1 MHISQLVNHIYDRMN
16 DKKKIKEE
24 NLNDFLDGIKNVIV
38 EFLEKERT
46 STDSRT
52 IRMSSIGKPNRK
64 IWLDIHEPPENNF
77 FSGATLIKF
86 LYGSIIEE
94 LIILL
99 AKESGHKV
107 DSLQKEVSLEG
118 VTGHMDCKID
128 DEVVDIKSASNFS
141 FRKFKNSTIENDDPF
156 GYIEQVSG
164 YVQAEGKDRGFLLG
178 VNKVTGELA
187 LVQLDELA
195 LIDAGKRIKEIKE
208 VINSSEKPIPC
219 YYPEPDGKSGNMRL
233 NKNCVYCSHKW
244 SCYPHMRIFKYKEGE
259 RYLTSV
265 QRLPNVPDITEEK
278 RLL

>member
-24 NLNDFLDGIKNVIV
+24 NLNNFLDGIKNVIV

-107 DSLQKEVSLEG
+107 DSLQKEVSQEG
-118 VTGHMDCKID
+118 VTGHMD
-128 DEVVDIKSASNFS
+128 
-141 FRKFKNSTIENDDPF
+141 
-156 GYIEQVSG
+156 
-164 YVQAEGKDRGFLLG
+164 
-178 VNKVTGELA
+178 
-187 LVQLDELA
+187 
-195 LIDAGKRIKEIKE
+195 
-208 VINSSEKPIPC
+208 
-219 YYPEPDGKSGNMRL
+219 
-233 NKNCVYCSHKW
+233 
-244 SCYPHMRIFKYKEGE
+244 
-259 RYLTSV
+259 
-265 QRLPNVPDITEEK
+265 
-278 RLL
+278 

>member
-24 NLNDFLDGIKNVIV
+24 NLNNFLDGIKNVIV

-164 YVQAEGKDRGFLLG
+164 YVQAEGKDKGFLLG

-195 LIDAGKRIKEIKE
+195 LIDAGKR
-208 VINSSEKPIPC
+208 N
-219 YYPEPDGKSGNMRL
+219 
-233 NKNCVYCSHKW
+233 
-244 SCYPHMRIFKYKEGE
+244 
-259 RYLTSV
+259 
-265 QRLPNVPDITEEK
+265 
-278 RLL
+278 